1 MYTQAHALYAHE
13 AVARQLSSCSSNS
26 SSSPRS
32 TRLLLLGQIHRA
44 TEHKASSILCQV
56 RCRCRKEDAPPSPLS
71 ASDSAVARLLLLLL
85 LFRLLCEPAG
95 IISHYRDQHKQA
107 SEPSQRNN
115 SKRSTASNDR
125 AIHFAN
131 LHGTQRRGG
140 GRGVGRGR
148 VASCVLEA
156 VELCLRCA

>member
-13 AVARQLSSCSSNS
+13 AGLSSCSSNS

-32 TRLLLLGQIHRA
+32 TRLLLLRQIHRA

-56 RCRCRKEDAPPSPLS
+56 RCRCRKEDAPPSPLPP
-71 ASDSAVARLLLLLL
+71 RTLLLHVCCCCCYFGCCASRPALYLITEISINKRASRARGTTAREARRATIERYILLTYMAL
-85 LFRLLCEPAG
+85 
-95 IISHYRDQHKQA
+95 
-107 SEPSQRNN
+107 
-115 SKRSTASNDR
+115 
-125 AIHFAN
+125 
-131 LHGTQRRGG
+131 RGEREVG
-140 GRGVGRGR
+140 GLGRGR